1 MLTESERRNLVIV
14 ETAFE
19 AFARRDM
26 ATVAAIFH
34 ADAHWRVPP
43 MGVLKGNYRGRD
55 QILGFFAHLAH
66 ETGGTYSTVPVAVAA
81 AGNRVFAQN
90 RASATRKGTLWTW
103 DVVYVFQFEPADG
116 VATSVHQY
124 MLDYPAAQ
132 RFWA

>member
-1 MLTESERRNLVIV
+1 MLTDAERRNLAIV
-14 ETAFE
+14 ERAFD

-26 ATVAAIFH
+26 ATVAATFH
-34 ADAHWRVPP
+34 PEAHWRVPP

-66 ETGGTYSTVPVAVAA
+66 ETDGTFSTVPVSIAA

-90 RASATRKGTLWTW
+90 QTSATRNGNLWTW
-103 DVVYVFQFEPADG
+103 DVVYVFEFEPAHG
-116 VATSVHQY
+116 LATSVHQY
-124 MLDYPAAQ
+124 TLDYPAIR